1 MESYL
6 LILGLI
12 SSLVIGSLGKTGVT
26 VSRDITVKP
35 TPDTLKDPADRVDVT
50 LDCTGSRSDL
60 SYYIKNR
67 IAWSFTDQNGITT
80 RLTESFYSTPE
91 LQALFEHQ
99 SPKQKYALTY
109 GINNEQDGYIFSLTI
124 LRVTRADDGVYRCS
138 LIGEEDNDMKEVR
151 LTVVNPVESVSLEIH
166 DAQHNVIATSKKAV
180 TQSATPV
187 KLTPGQYMVKC
198 DASGSNPEPVMNL
211 VLNDQK
217 PYVSTTTM
225 KAKNTEFTSYSG
237 SFTVDSLT
245 INAHNALQSLTCMA
259 NIPGD
264 YYPSAEAGLALIV
277 SIDKPT
283 ITCKNATAALG
294 DKNRVI
300 ECKVTAGENSDALR
314 CENLMWELSVK
325 GQRIMNDQ
333 RWKDP
338 TKEYDIIESKCM
350 KTSEGID
357 FNLELFT
364 ITEKLFKE
372 TYFVV
377 YGKGENIHKHPVT
390 LYDVTVAAA
399 GIASPLSLLAC
410 LVMAFVSKHLARL

>member
-67 IAWSFTDQNGITT
+67 ITWTFISNGTELN
-80 RLTESFYSTPE
+80 LTEGFYATKDAK
-91 LQALFEHQ
+91 ALFEG
-99 SPKQKYALTY
+99 PNARFGLTFKRTD
-109 GINNEQDGYIFSLTI
+109 EGYKFDITI
-124 LRVTRADDGVYRCS
+124 TGVTRADDGVYRCS

>member
-67 IAWSFTDQNGITT
+67 FSWTFESSRKDKSFNISLGFYLGEGIDTSKYS
-80 RLTESFYSTPE
+80 LSYGEVAPGQDKGFYVAVKIS
-91 LQALFEHQ
+91 
-99 SPKQKYALTY
+99 
-109 GINNEQDGYIFSLTI
+109 G
-124 LRVTRADDGVYRCS
+124 VTRADDGVYRCS

>member
-67 IAWSFTDQNGITT
+67 IQWDFIDNKGKTHKV
-80 RLTESFYSTPE
+80 TESFY
-91 LQALFEHQ
+91 QAPNSEYATKHFGSGHLAF
-99 SPKQKYALTY
+99 KYSQTSATDPFVFAL
-109 GINNEQDGYIFSLTI
+109 SLKG
-124 LRVTRADDGVYRCS
+124 VTRADDGVYRCS

>member
-67 IAWSFTDQNGITT
+67 FQWTLQRIGSNESLPISLGFYLDE
-80 RLTESFYSTPE
+80 RLNKS
-91 LQALFEHQ
+91 
-99 SPKQKYALTY
+99 K
-109 GINNEQDGYIFSLTI
+109 FSLSYGEVSPGTGQGGYFTAITI
-124 LRVTRADDGVYRCS
+124 SGVTRADDGVYRCS